1 MLRGPVAGEKETPET
16 GIASCKNVRFGGSL
30 QVVRASA
37 AGVFAIAPAALRP
50 ATVARSCRS
59 VEKPCRSRVNVPASR
74 RGFFPA
80 ICSVIFAPAAFA
92 ALRRIGRFKGRDRRS
107 VAPRAAACSSIRLLC
122 AGQEPLSRRRFR
134 RRVGQPWT
142 AFSGLPGSRPAC
154 AARRNCLCAGRSI
167 GHLIVRCSDSGRCIM
182 HRIGYC
188 IDHCIGCRG
197 CS

>member
-1 MLRGPVAGEKETPET
+1 MPRGPVAGKKETPET

-30 QVVRASA
+30 QAVRASA
-37 AGVFAIAPAALRP
+37 AGVFAIG
-50 ATVARSCRS
+50 
-59 VEKPCRSRVNVPASR
+59 RSRVNVPASR

-80 ICSVIFAPAAFA
+80 ICSVIFALAAFA

-107 VAPRAAACSSIRLLC
+107 VAPRACVRAGNRRVDGGP
-122 AGQEPLSRRRFR
+122 AGQFAGLYADAKGGSRLSTAAFS
-134 RRVGQPWT
+134 WT
-142 AFSGLPGSRPAC
+142 AFSGF
-154 AARRNCLCAGRSI
+154 ARAGRRAQRGRDCLCVGRSI